1 MPMRHY
7 MCRLL

>member
-1 MPMRHY
+1 MRHY

>member
-1 MPMRHY
+1 MRYY